1 MRKFIII
8 AAVIMFGAGAASAQ
22 DIVKSKKVPQAVQV
36 QYQLDASKAAA
47 KKCVWYKAGD
57 NFIAEYEGVNRK
69 YTEAGSPIWT
79 SQKVAK
85 DDVDSEVLNAF
96 SKKYGLD
103 YPYQWAE
110 NVTLATGEKFI
121 FIVGKKGKYNYYFKY
136 NDKKTMVEKIATVK

>member
-1 MRKFIII
+1 MII
-8 AAVIMFGAGAASAQ
+8 AAVLMMGATAASAQ
-22 DIVKSKKVPQAVQV
+22 TIVKGKKVPEAVKV

-57 NFIAEYEGVNRK
+57 NFIAEFEGQNRR
-69 YTEAGSPIWT
+69 YTQAGSPVWT
-79 SQKVAK
+79 STKIAK
-85 DDVDSEVLNAF
+85 DDVDSEILNAF

-103 YPYQWAE
+103 YPFQWAE
-110 NVTLATGEKFI
+110 NVTLASGEKYT